1 MSKKEKKPWLQPR
14 CIFNLVFVA
23 AAAAAFSS
31 SFFPPSQIG
40 IILQELPPSQSQT
53 LTIVPRYSQLA
64 ICDDPALCRCVWLAA
79 FGSRVI
85 CVPRCCC
92 CFCCIRL
99 RWIVSFGTQQT
110 NNIYKRRSI
119 QIQLRRVYIY
129 IKKWEGEKRLK
140 IRVINQ
146 VPKAGNEGGERKKRK
161 SYRKA
166 EQ

>member
-1 MSKKEKKPWLQPR
+1 MAPAKMHFQPR
-14 CIFNLVFVA
+14 LRCCCCCCFLLFF
-23 AAAAAFSS
+23 FSS
-31 SFFPPSQIG
+31 LLDRNHPPRTAAKPEPNSDYRTQI
-40 IILQELPPSQSQT
+40 
-53 LTIVPRYSQLA
+53 QLA
-64 ICDDPALCRCVWLAA
+64 SYICDDPALCRCVWLAA